1 MNREKQTFNNF
12 IVSQANEFAYLVAKK
27 VARES
32 NENFNPLYIYG
43 KMGLGKTFLLK
54 AIENEIKSQCS
65 DLKVVYIT
73 TEGFLNELT
82 EAIPEKSMK
91 HFHNKFRNVDVL
103 LIDDFQFI
111 SGKHLLQKE
120 LFYTFDSLINK
131 EKRIVLAS
139 DRPQCDLDII
149 SEDLRSRIISGVIAE
164 IKPPEF
170 ETRVEA
176 IKKKSEEL
184 EFAISD
190 EVIEYIATRVQNSI
204 RDIEVVVKKL
214 FAIYAISNKNPDKEL
229 VDEIIESF
237 FCLVNS
243 NEEIVKRIIKEVSKT
258 FGVSEYDV
266 RANVKN
272 RYVTSARQY
281 AIYIIR
287 ELTDMTLDEIGGL
300 FGDKKHSTVLYA
312 CETIEEKL
320 EYNPALQKVIDDII
334 ENVTGVPSK
343 IRKNHE
349 D

>member
-1 MNREKQTFNNF
+1 M
-12 IVSQANEFAYLVAKK
+12 KK
-27 VARES
+27 EYAF
-32 NENFNPLYIYG
+32 ENFVITPANQFVYNIAKTVAENPGGVHNPLFIYG
-43 KMGLGKTFLLK
+43 KSGAGKTHLVK

-73 TEGFLNELT
+73 TEDFLNELT
-82 EAIPEKSMK
+82 EAIPEKRMQA
-91 HFHNKFRNVDVL
+91 FHNKFRNLDVL

-111 SGKHLLQKE
+111 SGKHLLQEE
-120 LFYTFDSLINK
+120 LFYTFDSLIDK
-131 EKRIVLAS
+131 GKRIVLAS
-139 DRPQCDLDII
+139 DRPQSDLDILT
-149 SEDLRSRIISGVIAE
+149 EDLRSSIISGVIAE

-170 ETRVEA
+170 ETRVEV

-184 EFAISD
+184 EFTISD
-190 EVIEYIATRVQNSI
+190 ELIEYIATKVQNSI
-204 RDIEVVVKKL
+204 RDIEGVVKKL
-214 FAIYAISNKNPDKEL
+214 FAINAISNKNPDKEL
-229 VDEIIESF
+229 VDEIIESV

-243 NEEIVKRIIKEVSKT
+243 NEEIAKRIIKEVSKT

-272 RYVTSARQY
+272 RCVTSARQY

-343 IRKNHE
+343 IRKKQE
-349 D
+349 S